1 MENSAH
7 RTEASS
13 GTRACRLLSTPFW
26 NHRANVA
33 GTSLR
38 RPRSHVLTSVKG
50 GQGRWCSQARDGTDK
65 TVSSIDRAL
74 QSEQVVISR
83 VMVPPSAERAQRVAR
98 DYRCGDT
105 DSVVCGLRRAC
116 QKAQI
121 VYLVTDGNG
130 VPANVYALGVV
141 RDDARV
147 CTRESGDG
155 HGWVV
160 CGSRVRDGLLMLQAA
175 VFMSM
180 REPATQVRHTITVC
194 AWPRWPRAPQ

>member
-1 MENSAH
+1 
-7 RTEASS
+7 
-13 GTRACRLLSTPFW
+13 LSTPFW

-38 RPRSHVLTSVKG
+38 QSRSHVPTSVKG
-50 GQGRWCSQARDGTDK
+50 GHGRWCGQARDGTDK

-83 VMVPPSAERAQRVAR
+83 VMVSPPAERAQRVAR

-105 DSVVCGLRRAC
+105 DSVVRGLRRAC

-121 VYLVTDGNG
+121 VYLVTDGDG
-130 VPANVYALGVV
+130 VLANVYALGVV

-155 HGWVV
+155 H
-160 CGSRVRDGLLMLQAA
+160 SRVARGSGARGGLLMLQAA
-175 VFMSM
+175 VLTSM
-180 REPATQVRHTITVC
+180 
-194 AWPRWPRAPQ
+194 

>member
-1 MENSAH
+1 MENSA
-7 RTEASS
+7 RWTEALS

-38 RPRSHVLTSVKG
+38 QSRLHVPTSVKG
-50 GQGRWCSQARDGTDK
+50 GQGRWCSQARDGMNK

-74 QSEQVVISR
+74 QSKQVVISW
-83 VMVPPSAERAQRVAR
+83 VMVSPPAERAQRVAH

-105 DSVVCGLRRAC
+105 NLVVRGLRRAC

-121 VYLVTDGNG
+121 VYLVTDRDG
-130 VPANVYALGVV
+130 VLANVYALGVV

-147 CTRESGDG
+147 CVRESGDG
-155 HGWVV
+155 H
-160 CGSRVRDGLLMLQAA
+160 SRVVRGCRARGGLLTLQVAM
-175 VFMSM
+175 FMIM
-180 REPATQVRHTITVC
+180 REPATQVRHAITVC
-194 AWPRWPRAPQ
+194 AWPRWPCAPR